1 MVERGLLPV
10 RNQAFSRT
18 VTGGLQMASLV
29 LLMDGQATR
38 YDLNQEQVLLGRHPD
53 CTIQLNFGMI
63 SRRHAQLTRAGDVWS
78 VEDMGSGNGTF
89 VNAQR
94 IEEATPLK
102 HMDRIK
108 LGPLLLRFEESE
120 AAGAGQPGAAM
131 MPGAEEFDEAAGTA
145 TLAPRGP
152 LGAGGETFHLDVSD
166 DDEDSAQIMGSLEN
180 VGRFGMLDV
189 QPDVKLK
196 AVLDI
201 SRSLAGSTDIEALL
215 PKILETLF
223 RIFPHADRGSI
234 LLRDDETGRMIP
246 ATQRH
251 RREEEDSTV
260 KLSRT
265 ILNKVLEE
273 RQGILSA
280 DAASDARFEAS
291 ESISSLTIRSMMCV
305 PMLSLEGEPMGV
317 INIDTQ
323 NPVSQ
328 FRNEDLDLLM
338 AVAGQAALSYESA
351 RLLQS
356 HFEKQK
362 HDSEMQI
369 ARDVQRALLPS
380 ELPHVDG
387 YEFFASY
394 DSAQAVGGDYYDAFM
409 LGDDKICLSFGD
421 VAGKGV
427 PGALIMSRMASVVQ
441 STMQFTSDVGEAIVA
456 INGHMC
462 ANAVEG
468 RFVTYVLVVIDL
480 KQHEMTLVNAGHMS
494 PLIRRPDGTV
504 DQFDEETIGIPVGIM
519 EGFPFD
525 VVSRPLAPG
534 ETVVIVTDGVDEAMN
549 PEGELYTK
557 ERVVEFVRNASPKA
571 SELGQNLLADVRLHA
586 DGRPQN
592 DDITIM
598 AFSRAAEA

>member
-1 MVERGLLPV
+1 
-10 RNQAFSRT
+10 
-18 VTGGLQMASLV
+18 MASLV
-29 LLMDGQATR
+29 LLQDGQAIR
-38 YDLNQEQVLLGRHPD
+38 FELSGELVLLGRHPD
-53 CTIQLNFGMI
+53 CGVQLNSGMI
-63 SRRHAQLTRAGDVWS
+63 SRRHARATWDGSHWYL
-78 VEDMGSGNGTF
+78 EDLGSGNGTF
-89 VNAQR
+89 LNAQR
-94 IEEATPLK
+94 LEQPTRLT
-102 HMDRIK
+102 HCDRVK
-108 LGPLLLRFEESE
+108 LGPLLLRYEEQEVSE
-120 AAGAGQPGAAM
+120 PLVELPEDGGMQLPSQPNPFQPPAV
-131 MPGAEEFDEAAGTA
+131 DA
-145 TLAPRGP
+145 TLAPPPRASASP
-152 LGAGGETFHLDVSD
+152 SETFQFNLSD
-166 DDEDSAQIMGSLEN
+166 EDEDSAQIMGSLEN

-196 AVLDI
+196 AVLEI
-201 SRSLAGSTDIEALL
+201 SRSLAGSSDVQALL

-234 LLRDDETGRMIP
+234 LLRDDDTGRMIP
-246 ATQRH
+246 AAQRH
-251 RREEEDSTV
+251 RRDEEDSTV

-265 ILNKVLEE
+265 ILNKVLED

-280 DAASDARFEAS
+280 DAASDSRFDAS

-305 PMLSLEGEPMGV
+305 PMLGLEGEPTGV

-323 NPVSQ
+323 NPVNQ
-328 FRNEDLDLLM
+328 FRSEDLDLLM

-351 RLLQS
+351 RLLAS

-362 HDSEMQI
+362 QDSEMQI
-369 ARDVQRALLPS
+369 ARDVQRALLPR
-380 ELPHVDG
+380 ELPSVEG
-387 YEFFASY
+387 YDFFASY

-409 LGDDKICLSFGD
+409 LDDTKICLSFGD

-441 STMQFTSDVGEAIVA
+441 NTMNFTHDVGEAIVA
-456 INGHMC
+456 INNHMC

-480 KQHEMTLVNAGHMS
+480 TTHEMTLVNAGHMS

-525 VVSRPLAPG
+525 VVSRPLSPG
-534 ETVVIVTDGVDEAMN
+534 ETVVIVTDGVDEAMD
-549 PEGELYTK
+549 PEGNLYTK
-557 ERVVEFVRNASPKA
+557 ERVVEFVQNASPRA
-571 SELGQNLLADVRLHA
+571 DELGRDLLADVRRHA
-586 DGRPQN
+586 NGREQN

-598 AFSRAAEA
+598 AFSRSALDS